1 MIELYQIYHDC
12 GKPYCLQID
21 EEGRRHFPNHATI
34 SYLTWLRHSDN
45 KQIVNLIW
53 MDMDMHL
60 LKSDNVEPFARR
72 AEAATLLL
80 TSLAEIHANAS
91 MFGGIESTSFKIK
104 YKHIAKRGKQIINEW
119 LKSS

>member
-1 MIELYQIYHDC
+1 
-12 GKPYCLQID
+12 
-21 EEGRRHFPNHATI
+21 
-34 SYLTWLRHSDN
+34 
-45 KQIVNLIW
+45 
-53 MDMDMHL
+53 MDMHL